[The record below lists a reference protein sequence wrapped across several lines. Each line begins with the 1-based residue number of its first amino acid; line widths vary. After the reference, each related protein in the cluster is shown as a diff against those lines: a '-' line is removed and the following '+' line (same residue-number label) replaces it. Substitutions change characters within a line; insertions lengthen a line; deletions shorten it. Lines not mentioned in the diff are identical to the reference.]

1 MASRRACD
9 GYQIWTRRARFRC
22 GLSSGQSYRPRSIRD
37 GKLGFQFLAP
47 LAFQNAISKN
57 GVIAK
62 GPLAC
67 RNVAARRLI
76 ERSPSVIET
85 GKAQEPFKENGY
97 RSIPA
102 LLKCALD
109 G

>member
-22 GLSSGQSYRPRSIRD
+22 GLSSGQSERPRSIRD

-47 LAFQNAISKN
+47 LAFQNAISKK

-76 ERSPSVIET
+76 ENPIRSLFRCRLTPDEV
-85 GKAQEPFKENGY
+85 
-97 RSIPA
+97 RS
-102 LLKCALD
+102 LLRPD
-109 G
+109 SRP